1 MCTAAPHRLYPSE
14 QADWFAP
21 QATSPKRRCFFSYGK
36 CPKCKAMCIVLS
48 RWPLHGLCPLLV
60 FVNSPPTDFSPF
72 PPTPPPPGL
81 WHNFIFMCF
90 FFCFCLFLILLFCI
104 GIWPV
109 NSVVIVSGDSRGTQP
124 YACVHSPPSFPPIQA
139 ATATHL
145 SWKHLT
151 VCLRGPQCFFAC
163 GQHVA

>member
-1 MCTAAPHRLYPSE
+1 
-14 QADWFAP
+14 
-21 QATSPKRRCFFSYGK
+21 
-36 CPKCKAMCIVLS
+36 MCIVLS

-60 FVNSPPTDFSPF
+60 FVNSTPVLLIFLPF
-72 PPTPPPPGL
+72 PPPHLPACDIIL
-81 WHNFIFMCF
+81 FLCV
-90 FFCFCLFLILLFCI
+90 FFCFYLFLILLFCI

-124 YACVHSPPSFPPIQA
+124 CACVYTPPCFPPIQA
-139 ATATHL
+139 ATAAHL

-151 VCLRGPQCFFAC
+151 VSLRGPQCFLAC